1 MASFLCTQAFT
12 CKAESSPRPRT
23 EPLIACKQE
32 AEQRG
37 RKGKGRG
44 AQASAAVRYLYGAQ
58 GNVRK

>member
-1 MASFLCTQAFT
+1 MASSLCL
-12 CKAESSPRPRT
+12 KAREAVLPRRRT
-23 EPLIACKQE
+23 KPLIAWKQE

-44 AQASAAVRYLYGAQ
+44 VQASAAVRYLYGAQ